1 MHFVKQH
8 RQRLELLLMLL
19 LGLIC
24 GSCLS
29 KLLQV
34 ARVEFYDLYASNS
47 SQHLTADTASKSDN
61 SLMHPNANN
70 NNNKA
75 TQRILCIVTLKPK
88 GKRQQDIARTWGKR
102 CHKLLFIRAHSGK
115 PKLSIV
121 GLAKSRTDSSSWA
134 RTRANLQFVHN
145 RYHTKYDWFLM
156 VTDETYVIMENL
168 QHLLIDYG
176 PEIPIYFDSFSWLHT
191 RQGSLSGAGGNVF
204 SREALRRFVTRAH
217 DNSSICSNH
226 NYGIRHVEI
235 ARCFRNVGVV
245 AGKSRDEHG
254 LPLFVNNMSNI
265 TEGCCSK
272 SAISFQ
278 CVDSSCFYQME
289 YIIYRLRAFG
299 LS

>member
-1 MHFVKQH
+1 MNFVKQH

-29 KLLQV
+29 KLLQL
-34 ARVEFYDLYASNS
+34 ARVEFYELYAS
-47 SQHLTADTASKSDN
+47 QQFTADTVSNSDN
-61 SLMHPNANN
+61 SLMQPNN
-70 NNNKA
+70 NSN
-75 TQRILCIVTLKPK
+75 TEQRILCIITLKPK
-88 GKRQQDIARTWGKR
+88 GNRQQDIARTWGRR
-102 CHKLLFIRAHSGK
+102 CHKLLFIRPHARK

-134 RTRANLQFVHN
+134 RTRANLQHVHN
-145 RYHTKYDWFLM
+145 RYHKKYDWFLM

-168 QHLLIDYG
+168 QHLLIDYA
-176 PEIPIYFDSFSWLHT
+176 PEMPIYFDSFSWLHT
-191 RQGSLSGAGGNVF
+191 QQGSLSAAGGNVF
-204 SREALRRFVTRAH
+204 SREALRRFVDWAH

-245 AGKSRDEHG
+245 AGKSHDEHG
-254 LPLFVNNMSNI
+254 LPLFVNHLSNI
-265 TEGCCSK
+265 TEGYCSK

-278 CVDSSCFYQME
+278 CVDASCFYQME
-289 YIIYRLRAFG
+289 YVIYRLRAFG